1 MSELAGA
8 IGATVDAVA
17 RLLRRALGWAGSLT
31 IR

>member
-17 RLLRRALGWAGSLT
+17 RLLLRALTRAGSLT
-31 IR
+31 L